1 MDNADHIPT
10 LARNA
15 VFIADRRPVTT
26 SQTIADTFGKRHRE
40 VLRAIRDLEAPED
53 FIARNFARYSY
64 TAANGKANPMYYITR
79 DGFFMLA
86 MGFTGKRAALFKVA
100 FIRAF
105 NALES
110 EIQRQTPP
118 PLWKLYDTPV
128 LLNALR
134 HAAPRVITEGLTR
147 AEIIAALEMFG
158 ETPATVSRVIIA
170 IREPGGKW
178 HKYPPPRRNADR
190 LQPPAD
196 ILAGIIG
203 EPQPADSKGGAK

>member
-26 SQTIADTFGKRHRE
+26 SQTIADTFGKEHRE
-40 VLRAIRDLEAPED
+40 VLRAIRNLEAPAD
-53 FIARNFARYSY
+53 FSRCNFAPAEY
-64 TAANGKANPMYYITR
+64 TDAQGKKRPMYYITR

-100 FIRAF
+100 FIEAF
-105 NALES
+105 NRMER

-134 HAAPRVITEGLTR
+134 HAAPCVITEGLTR

-178 HKYPPPRRNADR
+178 HKYPPPRRNTER
-190 LQPPAD
+190 LQTPEL
-196 ILAGIIG
+196 LAGIIG
-203 EPQPADSKGGAK
+203 EPKPADSKGGAK

>member
-26 SQTIADTFGKRHRE
+26 SQTIANTFGKRHRE
-40 VLRAIRDLEAPED
+40 VLRAIRNLEAPAD
-53 FIARNFARYSY
+53 FNGRNFAPVEY
-64 TAANGKANPMYYITR
+64 TDAKGEQRPMYYITR

-118 PLWKLYDTPV
+118 PLWKLYDNPV

-178 HKYPPPRRNADR
+178 HKYPPPRRNTER
-190 LQPPAD
+190 LQPPEL
-196 ILAGIIG
+196 LAGIIG
-203 EPQPADSKGGAK
+203 EPKPADSKGGAK